1 MQKLA
6 KRTVQAQ
13 RQAGRRAEQQA
24 RRQRKTGMWQAR
36 AAVKGM
42 NQEIKN
48 NLADARLARKED
60 WELGPLAPKRDL
72 GFNHYGLMTDPV
84 RASHIYNGNH
94 VVSQRVVEKR
104 CEWAGGSKQLNLAV
118 GDRVVILEGPAK
130 GKVDRIESV
139 NTDLGTITLQE
150 QYQGL
155 MKPPLGGDSQA
166 LPLPIS
172 IDAVRLVYPITD
184 PKTGVTR
191 DSIIRE
197 LKAIP
202 PNMQSENMTLDR
214 WEHGNKWDR
223 VVPGI
228 NVVIPWP
235 EVKVP
240 EYVTQDADTTREQV
254 EDRTFYYNLLSPPMP
269 SPVLDELRNK
279 YSRFRTRH
287 EGWYIAQKMSEV
299 EAKKKRHELLVSMQ
313 SPAAELGI
321 RNQEVKAAKGEPE
334 LTDEMLEKLGQIIAQ
349 TKAASL
355 EDAGV
360 TEVTLEKGP
369 SEGGSTTQQ

>member
-42 NQEIKN
+42 NQEIKS

-94 VVSQRVVEKR
+94 VVSQKVVEKR

-150 QYQGL
+150 QYQVGS
-155 MKPPLGGDSQA
+155 M
-166 LPLPIS
+166 
-172 IDAVRLVYPITD
+172 
-184 PKTGVTR
+184 
-191 DSIIRE
+191 RE
-197 LKAIP
+197 
-202 PNMQSENMTLDR
+202 
-214 WEHGNKWDR
+214 
-223 VVPGI
+223 
-228 NVVIPWP
+228 
-235 EVKVP
+235 
-240 EYVTQDADTTREQV
+240 
-254 EDRTFYYNLLSPPMP
+254 
-269 SPVLDELRNK
+269 
-279 YSRFRTRH
+279 
-287 EGWYIAQKMSEV
+287 
-299 EAKKKRHELLVSMQ
+299 
-313 SPAAELGI
+313 
-321 RNQEVKAAKGEPE
+321 
-334 LTDEMLEKLGQIIAQ
+334 
-349 TKAASL
+349 
-355 EDAGV
+355 
-360 TEVTLEKGP
+360 
-369 SEGGSTTQQ
+369 